1 MIIIETNLKKFNVLF
16 AVKGMYYIDNENNL
30 IARLI
35 KDNENEIEFDNFRE
49 WYLSTKIDID
59 GVFDLFEFREEKFV
73 IYSFKRENNGK
84 N

>member
-1 MIIIETNLKKFNVLF
+1 MTIFRN
-16 AVKGMYYIDNENNL
+16 YIQY
-30 IARLI
+30 
-35 KDNENEIEFDNFRE
+35 KDKIIEFDNFRE